1 MDWNQIG
8 TEVIISLIGLAITI
22 IGGVITYI
30 VNKKIKDERIRNILN
45 QGLSVVK
52 DGVGYVYQTY
62 VESIKGTGRWDE
74 VTQKVAQDK
83 ALNYI
88 INNTSLEM
96 KKYLQKNGKDLST
109 WALEQIEVAIKNSK
123 DTNKNKE
130 D

>member
-22 IGGVITYI
+22 ISGVITYI

-52 DGVGYVYQTY
+52 DGVGYAYQTY
-62 VESIKGTGRWDE
+62 VESIKGTDRWDE
-74 VTQKVAQDK
+74 AAQKIAQDK

-123 DTNKNKE
+123 DANKKKE

>member
-22 IGGVITYI
+22 IGGFITYI

-62 VESIKGTGRWDE
+62 VESIKSTGRWDE
-74 VTQKVAQDK
+74 VAQKVAQDK

-96 KKYLQKNGKDLST
+96 KKYLQKNGKDLSI

-123 DTNKNKE
+123 DANKKKE